1 MKRYLMIVSFLFAIG
16 CTESMIYMEQPEDK
30 GLSMQTKSTE
40 ISSYYWYKGRKI
52 PLILNQEYANII
64 TTPSEGK
71 NTLFKEIDN
80 LSTLNIDKVEQGEG
94 FIKIRLKNDARDT
107 RDYQTRIND
116 VKEKLNV
123 NEIYP
128 YYQQGADKAP
138 IGTSDVFYVK
148 LIDDEDT
155 APLEEIANQTG
166 VEIVESFQYSPEWY
180 VLSISG
186 SDFKSSVDA
195 ANYFYESGLFASV
208 DPAFML
214 ELKTDSVNDPMYH
227 MQWGLKNNTFPGYDI
242 NVEGAW
248 NITKGYGAKIAII
261 DNGVDDSHYELY
273 SNFASISYDVESGNN
288 SSEFDPDED
297 HGTHVA
303 GIMVAK
309 GNNNLQIAGVAHEA
323 NLMRVSQNNRY
334 TLSYKIANGINW
346 AWMNGADVIN
356 CSWSLSSILSDGEIY
371 SSVIE
376 EAIDSA
382 LTRGRSNKGTVVVFA
397 SGNDATYEQVM
408 SYPAT
413 CDDRILTVGAID
425 QAGLRAVF
433 SGYGEKLDLVA
444 PGHNIYS
451 TVNGNGVN
459 YMSGTSMAAPHVS
472 GVVALMIAAN
482 PYLTREE
489 IEWIIEQSARE
500 INPEDYLYISDPDY
514 HGLKSIELGHGL
526 VDATKAVMVARDF
539 RLTPP
544 VSSPALNYYVM
555 SGATMQYDTWFVMGN
570 NPTAN
575 LYFSVPPQYNSP
587 AYSHFWHI
595 TSNNGGWTPTMT
607 FHHLDTQVWVD
618 VPRPYSDSSF
628 TISCEIYDDNSHV
641 CTATLTLT
649 ARLNPP
655 RNSVPLES

>member
-1 MKRYLMIVSFLFAIG
+1 
-16 CTESMIYMEQPEDK
+16 MIYMEQPEDK

-214 ELKTDSVNDPMYH
+214 EFKTDSVNDPMYH
-227 MQWGLKNNTFPGYDI
+227 MQWGLKNNIFPGYDI

-261 DNGVDDSHYELY
+261 DKGVDDSHYELY
-273 SNFASISYDVESGNN
+273 PNFAPMSYDATSGNN
-288 SSEFDPDED
+288 ISVFDPDED

-323 NLMRVSQNNRY
+323 KLMRVSHHLKKTNLYAQE
-334 TLSYKIANGINW
+334 LAEGINW

-356 CSWSLSSILSDGEIY
+356 CSWGTESNIGSLYTNVLED
-371 SSVIE
+371 
-376 EAIDSA
+376 AIDQA
-382 LTRGRSNKGTVVVFA
+382 LTRGRSNKGTVVVFS
-397 SGNDATYEQVM
+397 SGNEASSEEIL
-408 SYPAT
+408 SYPAN

-425 QAGLRAVF
+425 QVGLRAPF
-433 SGYGEKLDLVA
+433 SGYGDKLDVVA
-444 PGHNIYS
+444 PGINIYS
-451 TVNGNGVN
+451 TINGNMVD
-459 YMSGTSMAAPHVS
+459 YMTGTSMAAPHVS

-482 PYLTREE
+482 PHLTREE
-489 IEWIIEQSARE
+489 IVWIIEHSARE
-500 INPEDYLYISDPDY
+500 INPDDYLYISDPDY

-544 VSSPALNYYVM
+544 ASSPALNYYVM

-607 FHHLDTQVWVD
+607 IHTFDTEVWVD